1 MGRGRPKKRKEWPK
15 PELHPGINYSRGYV
29 PRVGG
34 RAADDYD
41 VESGEVRSLRKW
53 RQLTFL
59 GLGALALF
67 TFVAWFVW
75 PRASGFGDVLGAFAI
90 LGKYFVLVVG
100 PLILVGVVVYY
111 YTGVGIEWSVRTLS
125 RLTMIGAC
133 IGIAIFAA
141 VLTAGYLEG
150 RLDEYAS
157 LGWIVALLV
166 IVAVA
171 GYLGQRDGGA

>member
-1 MGRGRPKKRKEWPK
+1 
-15 PELHPGINYSRGYV
+15 
-29 PRVGG
+29 
-34 RAADDYD
+34 
-41 VESGEVRSLRKW
+41 
-53 RQLTFL
+53 
-59 GLGALALF
+59 
-67 TFVAWFVW
+67 
-75 PRASGFGDVLGAFAI
+75 
-90 LGKYFVLVVG
+90 
-100 PLILVGVVVYY
+100 
-111 YTGVGIEWSVRTLS
+111 
-125 RLTMIGAC
+125 MIGAC